1 MTTAPDGD
9 RSSVRAEVMRLH
21 YLEGFSIRAI
31 ARKLRLSR
39 RTVRCHLGKLP
50 PRPASTPAK
59 RSSIVDAHEETIR
72 ELLAETPDLKA
83 TQILEHLR
91 RRGYRGG
98 ISVLRA
104 RVRKLRPL
112 PAPHV
117 YLTVEHKP
125 AATMQ
130 IDWAD
135 FGFALPGVPRRVSAF
150 VALLPYSRQLY
161 LEFVLSQAMGSFLRC
176 MDRAIGF
183 FGGVTHADVFDN
195 MKTVVLENRP
205 GIRPRF
211 NDRFLAYANAR
222 GGFAVVACT
231 PHHPES
237 KGGVE
242 RGIRTVRDS
251 FWPGRRFRDLAD
263 LAAQASDWRDRI
275 HNRREH
281 ATTGRVPA
289 LVFEHEEKAGL
300 RPVPPE
306 PFETDDIDHDVVDA
320 RFRVRFDRNTY
331 STPWR
336 LHGQSVSI
344 RGDNDTVRILLGPKC
359 VAEHRR
365 CWDTG
370 QDIEDPAHPRD
381 LREFRKADPG
391 SVVVERFGDVGKQY
405 FDTLCAGTR
414 SMRREMLRLTYLAEL
429 FGTRQTRSAIEEV
442 MRTGHVGVEYV
453 EFVLRHKRRLVPA
466 FTPLQLGNPALD
478 GIVLREPDL
487 SVYDPPA
494 ITRDPGNPIDE
505 TDNEE

>member
-1 MTTAPDGD
+1 MRAPTDEDPTTL
-9 RSSVRAEVMRLH
+9 RAEVMRLH
-21 YLEGFSIRAI
+21 FLEGFSIRAI
-31 ARKLRLSR
+31 ARKLHLSR
-39 RTVRCHLGKLP
+39 RTVRRHIGTLP
-50 PRPASTPAK
+50 VRPTSKPGR
-59 RSSIVDAHEETIR
+59 RSSILDAHEETIR
-72 ELLAETPDLKA
+72 ELLVETPDLKA

-98 ISVLRA
+98 ISVLRTL
-104 RVRKLRPL
+104 VRKLRPL
-112 PAPHV
+112 PTPSV
-117 YLTVEHKP
+117 YLTVDHRP
-125 AATMQ
+125 AQTLQ

-176 MDRAIGF
+176 MDRAIAF

-205 GIRPRF
+205 GFRPRF
-211 NDRFLAYANAR
+211 NDRFLSYATVR
-222 GGFAVVACT
+222 GGFAVIACT
-231 PHHPES
+231 PGHPQG

-251 FWPGRRFRDLAD
+251 FWLGRSFRDLVD
-263 LAAQASDWRDRI
+263 LNSQALDWRDRV

-289 LVFEHEEKAGL
+289 LVFEHEEKAQL
-300 RPVPPE
+300 LPVPSE
-306 PFETDDIDHDVVDA
+306 PFETDDIEHDVVDA

-331 STPWR
+331 SVPWR
-336 LHGQSVSI
+336 LHGQSVSV
-344 RGDNDTVRILLGPKC
+344 RGSDIDVRVFLGPKC

-365 CWDTG
+365 CWHTG
-370 QDIEDPAHPRD
+370 CDIEDPAHPRD
-381 LREFRKADPG
+381 LREFRKAKPE
-391 SVVVERFGDVGKQY
+391 SVVVERFGDVGQKY
-405 FDTLCAGTR
+405 FDTLSAGTR
-414 SMRREMLRLTYLAEL
+414 SLRREMLRLTYLAEL
-429 FGTRQTRSAIEEV
+429 FGTRETRSAIEEV

-453 EFVLRHKRRLVPA
+453 EFVLRHKRRLVPG

-487 SVYDPPA
+487 SVYDPPT

-505 TDNEE
+505 ADQ